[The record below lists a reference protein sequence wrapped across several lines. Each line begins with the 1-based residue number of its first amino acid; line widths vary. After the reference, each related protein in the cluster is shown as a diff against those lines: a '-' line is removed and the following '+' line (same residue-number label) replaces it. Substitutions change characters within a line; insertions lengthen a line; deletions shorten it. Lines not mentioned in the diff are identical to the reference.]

1 MTAKAV
7 TNQRMGREFGDLP
20 GTNRLARKVVTIFV
34 AASPVALF
42 SATYLGL
49 ASAISFGMSVHSK

>member
-1 MTAKAV
+1 MFGHILNAV
-7 TNQRMGREFGDLP
+7 LFV
-20 GTNRLARKVVTIFV
+20 ASVVTIFV